1 MNHYELIYIVNPQ
14 QAKESKLFDKC
25 KEQISSV
32 SGVLHRSED
41 IGLRDLSYQ
50 IDDCSKGHYFLLN
63 FECQPENLK
72 EIENLFKFNE
82 SILRSSIVKKRKA
95 ESETSALMT
104 QTKDQSSSSQ
114 ETTLESV
121 KKEAEVKEETKEETK
136 EENKASDD
144 SQEQKQNESN
154 DSTEDK

>member
-121 KKEAEVKEETKEETK
+121 KKEAEVKEETKV
-136 EENKASDD
+136 ENKASDD

>member
-114 ETTLESV
+114 ETSIESV
-121 KKEAEVKEETKEETK
+121 KKEAEVKEETKK
-136 EENKASDD
+136 ENKAND

-154 DSTEDK
+154 DSTEDN

>member
-104 QTKDQSSSSQ
+104 QTKDHSSSSQ
-114 ETTLESV
+114 ETPLESV

-136 EENKASDD
+136 EENKESDD

>member
-121 KKEAEVKEETKEETK
+121 KKEAEVKEETKEE
-136 EENKASDD
+136 NKASDD

-154 DSTEDK
+154 DSTEDT

>member
-95 ESETSALMT
+95 ESETSALMA

-121 KKEAEVKEETKEETK
+121 KKEAEVKEETKEE
-136 EENKASDD
+136 NKASDD
-144 SQEQKQNESN
+144 SQEQKQDESN

>member
-121 KKEAEVKEETKEETK
+121 KKETEVKEETK

>member
-121 KKEAEVKEETKEETK
+121 KKEAEVKAETK

>member
-50 IDDCSKGHYFLLN
+50 IDDCTKGHYFLLN

-95 ESETSALMT
+95 ESETSALMA
-104 QTKDQSSSSQ
+104 QTKDQSSRSQ

-121 KKEAEVKEETKEETK
+121 KKEAEVKEETKEE
-136 EENKASDD
+136 NKAGDD

>member
-95 ESETSALMT
+95 ESETSALMA

-121 KKEAEVKEETKEETK
+121 KKEAEVKEETKEE
-136 EENKASDD
+136 NKASDD